1 MLNNNK
7 EAATSYVAHGFKLC
21 LVRGKKPFQNEWEQN
36 PISDLSLFDHN
47 GIGLI
52 HELSGTCTLDID
64 NIEHSQIALAAIGV
78 DLSQLMREGVRI
90 ESGRMNRSKLIYK
103 APVGVELKR
112 HALNWVNELNPKES
126 DVVFEL
132 RGGLTQDVLPPS
144 IHPDTGRPYVWVGD
158 WQQLPELPP
167 ELLNIWTQWDIAKD
181 VLKSACPWHI
191 EKEDYKAQA
200 APLRVFKGG
209 HDDVIGAFNQ
219 RMNLIN
225 LLTNYGYKRIT
236 KTRLLSPHS
245 KSKLAGCILLSGEG
259 VDKVYIHH
267 ASDPL
272 GDGYAHTAFGV
283 YLYYQHNNDLKNAVK
298 EAALLLDMDYKK
310 PPEDETLLQ
319 QGNDIANTFLNANV
333 VELKPVQVD
342 TVKIDCELPVKC
354 LNEVAQWIKGQIGTA
369 PKYSITQAT
378 LAFACAMSSRC
389 VRLKDGTSSSAFL
402 AIVAD
407 SAGQLQPLKGI
418 LNSAIDACGDRNII
432 RGTKISGSTCLH
444 KQLLT
449 MPRMFWATDDYATMI
464 NFGKKQQSGAI
475 QGALSAINEVYLNN
489 TLYLDKDSVG
499 ASFGKKD
506 GDGDKHISEYNI
518 YRPSMTMLSL
528 MSSKHIDFVA
538 QRDQYSLGALQ
549 RLMIAQGGDSVSCDR
564 DFDAPFPASIKFIV
578 NTIKKTDSD
587 FFDIACMNPVQKI
600 AIFDCDNTASLFSHS
615 LTRIKAT
622 CSSDER
628 KDLLGIALGWCGTF
642 KRLCVALGA
651 FNNPSQPI
659 IDERIVQW
667 VANWIVFHLEKLLE
681 RLEINGLDE
690 DVGINEDVLKVIHES
705 GVDGISSRDIARKN
719 RPFRRLDAM
728 QKLEILT
735 KLQADSRI
743 IEKKE
748 GQAIKYFIIFGK
760 KTSCTSKQN

>member
-1 MLNNNK
+1 MQNNK
-7 EAATSYVAHGFKLC
+7 QAAQEYVNHGFKLC
-21 LVRGKKPFQNEWEQN
+21 AVRGKEPFQKGWEKK
-36 PISDLSLFDHN
+36 PITDLNLFDHN

-52 HELSGTCTLDID
+52 HGLSGTCTLDID
-64 NIEHSQIALAAIGV
+64 NIEHTQIALEAIGV
-78 DLSQLMREGVRI
+78 DLSQLMRDGVRI
-90 ESGRMNRSKLIYK
+90 ESGRMNRSKLIYR

-144 IHPDTGRPYVWVGD
+144 IHPDTLRPYVWIGD

-181 VLKSACPWHI
+181 VLKSACPWHV
-191 EKEDYKAQA
+191 EKEDYKAQN
-200 APLRVFKGG
+200 APMRVFSGG
-209 HDDVIGAFNQ
+209 GDDVIGAFNAK
-219 RMNLIN
+219 MPLVNILS
-225 LLTNYGYKRIT
+225 NYGYKRIT
-236 KTRLLSPHS
+236 KTRMLSPHS
-245 KSKLAGCILLSGEG
+245 KSKLAGCILLTGEG

-272 GDGYAHTAFGV
+272 GDGYAHSAFSV
-283 YLYYQHNNDLKNAVK
+283 FLYYQHNNDLKKAVK

-310 PPEDETLLQ
+310 PDDSELINE
-319 QGNDIANTFLNANV
+319 GAAIANSFFNSNV

-342 TVKIDCELPVKC
+342 TVKIDCSLPVDC
-354 LNEVAQWIKGQIGTA
+354 LNEVAAWIKGQIGTA
-369 PKYSITQAT
+369 PKYSIVQAT
-378 LAFACAMSSRC
+378 LAFACAMASRC

-407 SAGQLQPLKGI
+407 SAAQVQPLKGI
-418 LNSAIDACGDRNII
+418 LNSAIDACGDRQII

-444 KQLLT
+444 KQLLM

-489 TLYLDKDSVG
+489 TLYLDKDSIG
-499 ASFGKKD
+499 ANFGKKD

-518 YRPSMTMLSL
+518 YRPSLTMLSL
-528 MSSKHIDFVA
+528 MSYKHIDFVA
-538 QRDQYSLGALQ
+538 QRDQYSIGSLQ
-549 RLMIAQGGDSVSCDR
+549 RLMIADGGDSVTCER
-564 DFDAPFPASIKFIV
+564 DFDAPFPTNVKTVVAAIK
-578 NTIKKTDSD
+578 NTGGD
-587 FFDIACMNPVQKI
+587 FFDIASMNPTQKI
-600 AIFDCDNTASLFSHS
+600 AVFDCDNTASLFAYS

-628 KDLLGIALGWCGTF
+628 KDLVGVALGWCGSF

-651 FNNPSQPI
+651 FNKPSQPTI
-659 IDERIVQW
+659 NESIVQW
-667 VANWIVFHLEKLLE
+667 TANWIVFHLEKLLS

-690 DVGINEDVLKVIHES
+690 EIGIDEDVLIVIHES
-705 GVDGISSRDIARKN
+705 GVNGISSRDIARKN
-719 RPFRRLDAM
+719 RAFRRLDAV
-728 QKLEILT
+728 QKLELLSR
-735 KLQADSRI
+735 LQAESRI

-748 GQAIKYFIIFGK
+748 GQSIKYFVFFGLK
-760 KTSCTSKQN
+760 KTCTPKQN

>member
-1 MLNNNK
+1 MQNNK
-7 EAATSYVAHGFKLC
+7 QAAQEYVNHGFKLC
-21 LVRGKKPFQNEWEQN
+21 AVRGKEPFQKGWEKK
-36 PISDLSLFDHN
+36 PITDINLFDHN

-64 NIEHSQIALAAIGV
+64 NIEHSQIALESVGV
-78 DLSQLMREGVRI
+78 NLAQLMRDGVRI
-90 ESGRMNRSKLIYK
+90 ESGRANRSKLIFK

-132 RGGLTQDVLPPS
+132 RGGMTQDVLPPS
-144 IHPDTGRPYVWVGD
+144 IHPDTNKPYLWCGD
-158 WQQLPELPP
+158 WTNLPELPP

-181 VLKSACPWHI
+181 VLKSACPWHV
-191 EKEDYKAQA
+191 EKEDYKAQN
-200 APLRVFKGG
+200 APMRVFKGG

-283 YLYYQHNNDLKNAVK
+283 YLYYQHNNDLKAAVK

-310 PPEDETLLQ
+310 PPEDETLLE
-319 QGNDIANTFLNANV
+319 QGKAIGDAFLSTNV

-342 TVKIDCELPVKC
+342 TVKIDCSLPVDC
-354 LNEVAQWIKGQIGTA
+354 LNEVAVWIKGQIGTA
-369 PKYSITQAT
+369 PKYSIVQAT

-402 AIVAD
+402 AIAAD
-407 SAGQLQPLKGI
+407 SAGQIQPLKGI
-418 LNSAIDACGDRNII
+418 LNSAIDACGDRQII

-444 KQLLT
+444 KQLLM

-499 ASFGKKD
+499 ANFGKKD

-528 MSSKHIDFVA
+528 MSYKHIDFVA
-538 QRDQYSLGALQ
+538 QRDQYSIGSLQ
-549 RLMIAQGGDSVSCDR
+549 RLMIADGGDSVTCER
-564 DFDAPFPASIKFIV
+564 DFDAPFPTNVKVVVAAIKNTGSEFI
-578 NTIKKTDSD
+578 
-587 FFDIACMNPVQKI
+587 DIASMNPTQKI
-600 AIFDCDNTASLFSHS
+600 AVFDCDNTATLFAHS

-628 KDLLGIALGWCGTF
+628 KDLLGIALGWCGSF

-651 FNNPSQPI
+651 FNKPNNPTI
-659 IDERIVQW
+659 NEAIVQW
-667 VANWIVFHLEKLLE
+667 VANWIVFHLEKLLS

-690 DVGINEDVLKVIHES
+690 EIGIEEDVLNVVYDFGKK
-705 GVDGISSRDIARKN
+705 GASSRDIGQKLRA
-719 RPFRRLDAM
+719 FRNMDAV
-728 QKLEILT
+728 QKLELLA
-735 KLQADSRI
+735 KLQGQEKI

-748 GQAIKYFIIFGK
+748 GKAVRFFMPVFFKSDCVK
-760 KTSCTSKQN
+760 DSK

>member
-1 MLNNNK
+1 MQNNK
-7 EAATSYVAHGFKLC
+7 EAASSYVAHGFKLC
-21 LVRGKKPFQNEWEQN
+21 AVRGKKPFQDKWEQN
-36 PISDLSLFDHN
+36 PVTDLNLFDHN

-52 HELSGTCTLDID
+52 HGLSGTCTLDID
-64 NIEHSQIALAAIGV
+64 NIEHSQIALEAVGLNLA
-78 DLSQLMREGVRI
+78 DLMRDGVRI
-90 ESGRMNRSKLIYK
+90 ESGRLNRSKLIYK
-103 APVGVELKR
+103 APQGIELKR

-132 RGGLTQDVLPPS
+132 RGGMTQDVLPPS
-144 IHPDTGRPYVWVGD
+144 IHPDTNKPYVWVGD
-158 WQQLPELPP
+158 WSNIPELPP
-167 ELLNIWTQWDIAKD
+167 ELLNIWMQWDIAKD
-181 VLKSACPWHI
+181 VLKSACPWHV
-191 EKEDYKAQA
+191 EKEDYKAQS
-200 APLRVFKGG
+200 APLRVFSS
-209 HDDVIGAFNQ
+209 DNDVIGTFNNK
-219 RMNLIN
+219 MPLVSI
-225 LLTNYGYKRIT
+225 LSNYGYKRIT

-283 YLYYQHNNDLKNAVK
+283 YLYYQHNNDLKKAVK

-310 PPEDETLLQ
+310 PDDSELINE
-319 QGNDIANTFLNANV
+319 GAAIANSFLSANV
-333 VELKPVQVD
+333 VELKHVIVD
-342 TVKIDCELPVKC
+342 NVKIDCSFPVET
-354 LNEVAQWIKGQIGTA
+354 LNEVAAWIKGQIGTA
-369 PKYSITQAT
+369 PKYSIVQAT
-378 LAFACAMSSRC
+378 LSFACAMASRC

-402 AIVAD
+402 AIAAD
-407 SAGQLQPLKGI
+407 SAGQIQPLKGI
-418 LNSAIDACGDRNII
+418 LNSAIDACGDRQII

-444 KQLLT
+444 KQLLM

-499 ASFGKKD
+499 ANFGKKD

-528 MSSKHIDFVA
+528 MSYKHIDFVA
-538 QRDQYSLGALQ
+538 QRDQYSIGSLQ
-549 RLMIAQGGDSVSCDR
+549 RLMIADGGDSVTCER
-564 DFDAPFPASIKFIV
+564 DFDAPFPTNVKVVVAAIKNTGSEFI
-578 NTIKKTDSD
+578 
-587 FFDIACMNPVQKI
+587 DIASMNPVQKI
-600 AIFDCDNTASLFSHS
+600 AVFDCDNTATLFAHS

-628 KDLLGIALGWCGTF
+628 KDLVGIALGWCGSF

-651 FNNPSQPI
+651 FNNPSSPVI
-659 IDERIVQW
+659 NESIVQW
-667 VANWIVFHLEKLLE
+667 CSNWIVFHLEKLLS

-690 DVGINEDVLKVIHES
+690 EVGIEEDVLNVVYDFGKK
-705 GVDGISSRDIARKN
+705 GASSRDIGQKLRA
-719 RPFRRLDAM
+719 FRNMDAV
-728 QKLEILT
+728 QKLEMLT
-735 KLQADSRI
+735 KLQGQEKI

-748 GQAIKYFIIFGK
+748 GKAVRYFMPVFFK
-760 KTSCTSKQN
+760 SDCNNASK

>member
-7 EAATSYVAHGFKLC
+7 EAASSYVAHGFKLC
-21 LVRGKKPFQNEWEQN
+21 AVRGKKPFQDKWEQN
-36 PISDLSLFDHN
+36 PVTDLNLFDHN

-52 HELSGTCTLDID
+52 HGLSGTCTLDID
-64 NIEHSQIALAAIGV
+64 NIEHTQIALEAVGLNLAE
-78 DLSQLMREGVRI
+78 LMREGVRI

-103 APVGVELKR
+103 APQGIELKR
-112 HALNWVNELNPKES
+112 HALNWVNEVNPKES

-144 IHPDTGRPYVWVGD
+144 IHPDTNRPYVWVGD

-181 VLKSACPWHI
+181 VLKSACPWHV
-191 EKEDYKAQA
+191 EKEDYKAQN
-200 APLRVFKGG
+200 APMRVFSS
-209 HDDVIGAFNQ
+209 DNDVIGTFNK
-219 RMNLIN
+219 RMSLASI
-225 LLTNYGYKRIT
+225 LGNYGYKRIT

-245 KSKLAGCILLSGEG
+245 KSKLAGCILLTGEG

-310 PPEDETLLQ
+310 PPEDETLLE
-319 QGNDIANTFLNANV
+319 QGKAIGDSFLSANV

-342 TVKIDCELPVKC
+342 TVKIDCSLPVKS
-354 LNEVAQWIKGQIGTA
+354 LNEVAHWIKGQIGTA
-369 PKYSITQAT
+369 PKYSIVQAT

-389 VRLKDGTSSSAFL
+389 VRLKDGTSSSTFL

-449 MPRMFWATDDYATMI
+449 MPRMFWATDDYANMI
-464 NFGKKQQSGAI
+464 SFGKKQQSGAI

-499 ASFGKKD
+499 ANFGKKD
-506 GDGDKHISEYNI
+506 GEGDKHISEYNI

-549 RLMIAQGGDSVSCDR
+549 RLMIAQGGDSVSCER

-578 NTIKKTDSD
+578 NAIKKTDSD
-587 FFDIACMNPVQKI
+587 FFDIASMNPVQKV
-600 AIFDCDNTASLFSHS
+600 AIFESDNVASLFSHS

-622 CSSDER
+622 CSTEER

-642 KRLCVALGA
+642 KRLCVALSA

-667 VANWIVFHLEKLLE
+667 VANWTVFHLEKLLE
-681 RLEINGLDE
+681 RLEINGIDE
-690 DVGINEDVLKVIHES
+690 DVGINEEILSIIHSTGTS
-705 GVDGISSRDIARKN
+705 GATSRDIVRRHRGFK
-719 RPFRRLDAM
+719 RLDAI
-728 QKLEILT
+728 QKMELLE
-735 KLQADSRI
+735 KLLANAQI
-743 IEKKE
+743 IEQKE
-748 GQAIKYFIIFGK
+748 GKAVRFFMPVFFK
-760 KTSCTSKQN
+760 KDCKATSK